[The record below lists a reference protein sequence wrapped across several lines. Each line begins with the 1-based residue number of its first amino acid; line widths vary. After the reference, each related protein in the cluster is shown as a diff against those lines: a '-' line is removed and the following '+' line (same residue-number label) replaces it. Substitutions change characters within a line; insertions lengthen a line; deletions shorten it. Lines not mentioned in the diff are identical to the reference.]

1 MGRDSIVK
9 HSQQVSI
16 TIFLVTIVSFLGYSS
31 IFATSENRTLNFF
44 KNHEKDPASG
54 HYRLTKQD
62 SPTET
67 IIVNLP
73 IIEQNAQATPEP
85 VGGASDDIAE
95 IEAETDPGTPTPT
108 PIPVQR
114 GSTNLPIVVGA
125 LAIIIVIILAWF
137 FVGYLPSRNRE

>member
-31 IFATSENRTLNFF
+31 IFATAENRTLNYF
-44 KNHEKDPASG
+44 KNNEKDPASG

-73 IIEQNAQATPEP
+73 IIEHNAQATPEP
-85 VGGASDDIAE
+85 VGGDFAE
-95 IEAETDPGTPTPT
+95 IDAETDPGTPTPT

-114 GSTNLPIVVGA
+114 GSTNLPIVIGA
-125 LAIIIVIILAWF
+125 LAIILVIILAWF